1 MIIAAE
7 VLLGFVGLALL
18 LGAWRLW
25 RGPSLADRVVAMDLL
40 VITAVAAV
48 GLLSIIYKLP
58 ALIDI
63 AVVLALIAFI
73 ATVAFAW
80 YMERTEAS

>member
-1 MIIAAE
+1 MIIAAQ
-7 VLLGFVGLALL
+7 VMLGFVGLALV
-18 LGAWRLW
+18 LGAWRLC

-48 GLLSIIYKLP
+48 ALLSVIYNLP

-80 YMERTEAS
+80 YMERTEAQ